1 MLAAIRFPLTREQ
14 ELRVALTARDM
25 AEGGS
30 WVLPHYRG
38 QPRFQKPPLMYWLTA
53 TAYRIVGC
61 TDSALAARSAS
72 TAFSL
77 ALLVLIYAGGRFMV
91 GRRAALY
98 GAVFA
103 GTSFLFLRFGFRS
116 ETDMPQSFFVS
127 LSAFA
132 VFYALRRAARPAGAW
147 TLSGAAAGLGFL
159 AKGLGGAVL
168 PLLAAAGAAAL
179 PGFRGRAWRTAV
191 LAPIVLAA
199 LALPWYLTVLGPSP
213 SHDAAGAA
221 VGSEMQALFVKPTH
235 PGPPVFYLYT
245 LPAALAPWGLLP
257 WLALPAVVRHA
268 RRRPGVAFLAVWTLT
283 TLLALSFLKN
293 KQIHYC
299 TLLLPPA
306 SLAAGLLVAL
316 SARAARRWTAVV
328 ARHYA
333 TAVAV
338 LLILAGVAMAVAPW
352 IPAARMSAGAVPYGV
367 AVAAAGL
374 AGLALRRR
382 GPGGVTAAA
391 AAGILALGL
400 AGSGPL
406 GPAASDDFALHAAV
420 DDIRGRIAPGSA
432 LFVVGGDD
440 ATFEFHAGRRA
451 MPVDDFEAAWAAARP
466 GDAVIALWPKR
477 QAAPA
482 AVPRPDAEYDTGKSR
497 IALFRKP

>member
-1 MLAAIRFPLTREQ
+1 MLSALRFPLTREQ

-53 TAYRIVGC
+53 TAYRIAGC

-72 TAFSL
+72 TCFSL
-77 ALLVLIYAGGRFMV
+77 ALLVLIYAGGRFLV

-98 GAVFA
+98 AAVFA

-116 ETDMPQSFFVS
+116 EADMPQSFFVS

-132 VFYALRRAARPAGAW
+132 AFHALRRAARPAGAW
-147 TLSGAAAGLGFL
+147 TVSGAAAGLGFL

-179 PGFRGRAWRTAV
+179 PGFRGRAWRTAI
-191 LAPIVLAA
+191 LAPIVFAV
-199 LALPWYLTVLGPSP
+199 LALPWYLAVLGSSP
-213 SHDAAGAA
+213 LHDAAGAA
-221 VGSEMQALFVKPTH
+221 VGKEMQALFVQPTH
-235 PGPPVFYLYT
+235 PGPPVYYLYMM
-245 LPAALAPWGLLP
+245 PVALAPWGLLL
-257 WLALPAVVRHA
+257 WLAVPTLVRHA
-268 RRRPGVAFLAVWTLT
+268 RRRPGVAFLAVWMVT
-283 TLLALSFLKN
+283 TLLALSLLKN

-306 SLAAGLLVAL
+306 SLAAGLLVAR
-316 SARAARRWTAVV
+316 SARGARRWTAVA

-333 TAVAV
+333 AAVAV
-338 LLILAGVAMAVAPW
+338 LLPLAGGAMTVAPW
-352 IPAARMSAGAVPYGV
+352 IPAARMSPSLVPYGL
-367 AVAAAGL
+367 AVAMAGL

-382 GPGGVTAAA
+382 GPGRVTATV
-391 AAGILALGL
+391 AAGVLVLGL

-406 GPAASDDFALHAAV
+406 GPLATGDFVMHAAA
-420 DDIRGRIAPGSA
+420 DEIRGRLAPGA
-432 LFVVGGDD
+432 TLFVVGGDD
-440 ATFEFHAGRRA
+440 ATFEFHGRPA
-451 MPVDDFEAAWAAARP
+451 VHADSFEAAWTTARP
-466 GDAVIALWPKR
+466 GDVVVVSSSKR

-482 AVPRPDAEYDTGKSR
+482 AAPHPDAEYDTGRHR
-497 IALFRKP
+497 IGVFLKP